1 MREVLLSLVVMP
13 ALSVSLSTASA
24 TVTADP
30 ANLGTLGPVLETKLK
45 EWLVAWRAVQP
56 TLRVEQFKKGE
67 TGDMGPTWDSLH
79 IDLSQGN
86 PKLPLYVFS
95 PDMRWVIDPFGALR
109 MSKQN
114 GDILAGF
121 DVDNS
126 VFLID
131 QKLSRQRSMLFSGP
145 SGGTHEAA
153 WLWNNGFV
161 VAGYGEGQ
169 PKEGCRG
176 GYTQRP
182 SLYLVSIPRNS
193 LTPYIGP
200 ESCRGVGSEY
210 VIQKVKQK
218 IPNVKFY

>member
-1 MREVLLSLVVMP
+1 MREVLLSLVVVL
-13 ALSVSLSTASA
+13 AGSVSLSTPSA
-24 TVTADP
+24 AATADP
-30 ANLGTLGPVLETKLK
+30 ANLGTLGPVLEAKLK
-45 EWLVAWRAVQP
+45 EWLTTWRAVQP
-56 TLRVEQFKKGE
+56 ALSVEQFKKGE
-67 TGDMGPTWDSLH
+67 TGHMGPTWDSLH
-79 IDLSQGN
+79 IDLSERN

-95 PDMRWVIDPFGALR
+95 SDMRWVVDPFGALR

-114 GDILAGF
+114 GAILAGF

-131 QKLSRQRSMLFSGP
+131 RKMSRQRSMLFSGP
-145 SGGTHEAA
+145 SGGTHEAI
-153 WLWNNGFV
+153 WLWNDGFV

-200 ESCRGVGSEY
+200 ESCRGVGIEY